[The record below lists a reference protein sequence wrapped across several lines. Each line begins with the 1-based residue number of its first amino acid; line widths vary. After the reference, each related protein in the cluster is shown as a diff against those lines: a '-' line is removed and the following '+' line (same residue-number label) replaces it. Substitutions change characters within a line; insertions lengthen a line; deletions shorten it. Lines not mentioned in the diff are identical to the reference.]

1 MQYFD
6 ASINDGSK
14 KLRLVGF
21 DGQSHLEL
29 AAFVKQK
36 TPVKATGC
44 NIRKSRND
52 DYEVH
57 INRSTRLSASS
68 RKINFESTSPCQIV
82 MSNLQDTEVGQLVNV
97 TASILSIAP
106 PRVVATGTVEEITIG
121 DDTEDGVM
129 SVWDEN
135 VDKFSTSMMYRFQN
149 LHVRSYRNEITL
161 MYGRTSLCDLANGA
175 ENLNIESDDSL
186 ETIQD
191 VTIVG
196 LQSI

>member
-82 MSNLQDTEVGQLVNV
+82 MSNLQDTEVGQWE
-97 TASILSIAP
+97 A
-106 PRVVATGTVEEITIG
+106 
-121 DDTEDGVM
+121 
-129 SVWDEN
+129 
-135 VDKFSTSMMYRFQN
+135 K
-149 LHVRSYRNEITL
+149 
-161 MYGRTSLCDLANGA
+161 
-175 ENLNIESDDSL
+175 
-186 ETIQD
+186 
-191 VTIVG
+191 
-196 LQSI
+196 